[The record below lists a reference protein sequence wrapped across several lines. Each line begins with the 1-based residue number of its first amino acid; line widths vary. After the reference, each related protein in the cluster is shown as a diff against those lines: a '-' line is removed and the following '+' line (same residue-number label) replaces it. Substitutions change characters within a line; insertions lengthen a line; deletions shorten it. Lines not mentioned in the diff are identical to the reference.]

1 MQINNQGDPSH
12 HICQDDDSKN
22 FKSQTITNVENDVDK
37 SENCWG
43 MTYIFYNHYERHV
56 EDAKIIKTTTYDMIQ
71 QSVPEYI
78 AEEKKLGCT

>member
-1 MQINNQGDPSH
+1 
-12 HICQDDDSKN
+12 
-22 FKSQTITNVENDVDK
+22 
-37 SENCWG
+37 
-43 MTYIFYNHYERHV
+43 MTYIFYHHYERHV